1 MSPNQDN
8 KEARWLQRLNR
19 ERDARKQAE
28 ALLEGKSLELYQV
41 NATLAKSYEDLELR
55 IAERTSELAQ
65 AMQLAQKATTAKSMF
80 LASMSHEIRTPLN
93 GVLGMT
99 RLLMD
104 SELSYDQRELAE
116 TLQYSA
122 EALMVLL
129 NDILDLSK
137 FEAGQLELEH
147 IEFDVRRMAEE
158 TCELLA
164 EKAQVGGVELML
176 SIASDVPKALVG
188 DPGRLRQVILNL
200 LSNAA
205 KFTKEGEIELWI
217 RLNGDDGALTQEGE
231 PSRLIQFGIRDT
243 GIGIPKDALSK
254 LFSTF
259 TQVDSS
265 TTRKYGGTGL
275 GLSICKQLAEHMG
288 GGVHVSSTDGEGSTF
303 SFTAQ
308 LGYNS
313 CPVPKRAPSPGTAS
327 RLLITSC
334 SRLQTILTQ
343 DLYDIGFQVESID
356 SAPAVKARLMQEPAP
371 RDILLDASFLERNP
385 DLTEA
390 LVKVCANESTRLALL
405 TSVGQ
410 TECPRILEASPTRLH
425 KPIRLSRLAS
435 FLKREDTVG
444 LRHDLQPKIS
454 DLGVTRRD
462 GSRPLVLLVE
472 DNRVNQI
479 VAQGILTK
487 LGVDLEIVDN
497 GAKALHAIDSSRH
510 DLVLMDCQMPIMDGY
525 MATSTWRQREETSG
539 EHMTIIAMTANAMPG
554 DRGRCLEAGM
564 DDYISKPFKTE
575 DLAALLRSYCARD
588 LRRLG

>member
-217 RLNGDDGALTQEGE
+217 RLNGDDGALTPEGE
-231 PSRLIQFGIRDT
+231 PSRLIQFGIR
-243 GIGIPKDALSK
+243 
-254 LFSTF
+254 
-259 TQVDSS
+259 
-265 TTRKYGGTGL
+265 
-275 GLSICKQLAEHMG
+275 
-288 GGVHVSSTDGEGSTF
+288 
-303 SFTAQ
+303 
-308 LGYNS
+308 
-313 CPVPKRAPSPGTAS
+313 
-327 RLLITSC
+327 
-334 SRLQTILTQ
+334 
-343 DLYDIGFQVESID
+343 
-356 SAPAVKARLMQEPAP
+356 
-371 RDILLDASFLERNP
+371 
-385 DLTEA
+385 
-390 LVKVCANESTRLALL
+390 
-405 TSVGQ
+405 
-410 TECPRILEASPTRLH
+410 
-425 KPIRLSRLAS
+425 
-435 FLKREDTVG
+435 
-444 LRHDLQPKIS
+444 
-454 DLGVTRRD
+454 
-462 GSRPLVLLVE
+462 
-472 DNRVNQI
+472 
-479 VAQGILTK
+479 
-487 LGVDLEIVDN
+487 
-497 GAKALHAIDSSRH
+497 
-510 DLVLMDCQMPIMDGY
+510 
-525 MATSTWRQREETSG
+525 
-539 EHMTIIAMTANAMPG
+539 
-554 DRGRCLEAGM
+554 
-564 DDYISKPFKTE
+564 
-575 DLAALLRSYCARD
+575 
-588 LRRLG
+588 